1 MNYKSDFDLDLSTG
15 EQGESLVRDILQIST
30 IEVKTDFL
38 ASITGNI
45 AVEYESR
52 GKPSGLSVTKASHW
66 VFVIPNKIA
75 IFVETNQLKEIA
87 REYYK
92 KGSIRSG
99 GDLDSSRLIL
109 IPIKELFY
117 GR

>member
-15 EQGESLVRDILQIST
+15 EQGESLVRDMLQIST

-38 ASITGNI
+38 ASTTGNI

-52 GKPSGLSVTKASHW
+52 GKQSGISVTKASHW

-75 IFVETNQLKEIA
+75 IFVEINQLKEIA
-87 REYYK
+87 RKYYK
-92 KGSIRSG
+92 EGSIRSG

-109 IPIKELFY
+109 IPIKELFND
-117 GR
+117 